1 MAAATGGACRF
12 LDAAKVLALV
22 PWGGEVAPGSSL
34 SGDAGHRAW
43 KGRIVMK
50 FWGKIETSRRLLRL
64 RLARSIGI

>member
-22 PWGGEVAPGSSL
+22 PWGGGVAPGSSL
-34 SGDAGHRAW
+34 SGDAGHQAW
-43 KGRIVMK
+43 RGRGVPSIGFLGRI
-50 FWGKIETSRRLLRL
+50 EASRTLL